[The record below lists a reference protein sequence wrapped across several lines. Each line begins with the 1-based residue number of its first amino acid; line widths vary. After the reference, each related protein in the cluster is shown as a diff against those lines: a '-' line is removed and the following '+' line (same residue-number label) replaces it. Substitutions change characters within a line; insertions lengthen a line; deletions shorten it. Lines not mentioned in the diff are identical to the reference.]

1 MDAPALSGADGNYDS
16 QKVQAQWLVRSVLEA
31 AWSKSLDKMMLL
43 ELADNPTV
51 GDNHYR
57 FSGLLTDRYVAK
69 RSWFYIMT
77 LKNILGEYS
86 FDKEIVDGYEV
97 APGFAFD
104 VTTSSGD
111 DVRIYEFRNDANA
124 ITYAIW
130 SPTAEAIAPFTVEI
144 KFPKNPTGNF
154 EYHLNGEATLYFI
167 QELNEKGKRRDWSQY
182 VDVVNNKITNI
193 PVSETPVFLR
203 LNKAYPS
210 HPSIPHVTNL
220 TCTPG
225 CCNAVDLAWQY
236 AGTGLAGTRNHLV
249 FYREREPG
257 QACPAFNF
265 VDCTLFANY
274 TGNRRSITVTGLEA
288 GKEYCFYV
296 IPIGLYG
303 TTPDVLEDALSCST
317 FVSDCSGCLLNIT
330 QQALSYDPNW
340 SNAGGVNPELVAD
353 VELIL
358 GITGGGQNACTD
370 VDGPPCNPAPGSQH
384 PNEGWAFW
392 QTPDPLFLPEP
403 NTFFINFSTPKKIN
417 SIYAQDWT
425 GNGNVLIEYKDCF
438 CPAWRKLTS
447 LVLRGYTTSS
457 TLKKFSPLISPE
469 PAMLNN
475 WMSGMVSRFPG
486 RSL

>member
-1 MDAPALSGADGNYDS
+1 VDAPALSGGDGNYDS

-31 AWSKSLDKMMLL
+31 AWSKSLDKMMLF

-130 SPTAEAIAPFTVEI
+130 SPTAEAIVPFTVEI

-220 TCTPG
+220 TFTPG

-249 FYREREPG
+249 FYRERGARASLPG
-257 QACPAFNF
+257 FQFRRLHPVRQLHRQPQKHYRHGIRSREGVLFLRYSRRLIRYYPGRFGRCPLLLHLCFGLLRLL
-265 VDCTLFANY
+265 VEHHPT
-274 TGNRRSITVTGLEA
+274 SI
-288 GKEYCFYV
+288 V
-296 IPIGLYG
+296 IR
-303 TTPDVLEDALSCST
+303 
-317 FVSDCSGCLLNIT
+317 
-330 QQALSYDPNW
+330 
-340 SNAGGVNPELVAD
+340 PELV
-353 VELIL
+353 E
-358 GITGGGQNACTD
+358 
-370 VDGPPCNPAPGSQH
+370 
-384 PNEGWAFW
+384 
-392 QTPDPLFLPEP
+392 
-403 NTFFINFSTPKKIN
+403 
-417 SIYAQDWT
+417 
-425 GNGNVLIEYKDCF
+425 
-438 CPAWRKLTS
+438 R
-447 LVLRGYTTSS
+447 RGRQS
-457 TLKKFSPLISPE
+457 
-469 PAMLNN
+469 
-475 WMSGMVSRFPG
+475 
-486 RSL
+486 